1 VSKFI
6 KGAVALSIVG
16 VFAIASN
23 SDIEVNDDDSK
34 DIQIKSSLQISDNS
48 SEMDEK
54 IAAKIG
60 AEDVARI
67 IKSKILGKIIN
78 IKLENENGNLIYSV
92 EILKENGKITDAFV
106 DAGNGKILALI
117 ADKKDTQEESD
128 EKDDK
133 EES

>member
-1 VSKFI
+1 MSKFI

-67 IKSKILGKIIN
+67 IKSKILGKITN

-92 EILKENGKITDAFV
+92 EILKESGKITDAFV
-106 DAGNGKILALI
+106 DAGNGRILALI